1 MPLAGGVRRS
11 DKQGVGAIRPAPLFF
26 NMACRSRMGL
36 VWTEK
41 ITRVV
46 N

>member
-26 NMACRSRMGL
+26 DMACSFSMDL
-36 VWTEK
+36 VWMEK